1 MQNER
6 QKHAKSTWPL
16 ASYQPVERRTTPTE
30 RRKEDRGDDRRRPL
44 PRVLRSLLR
53 L

>member
-1 MQNER
+1 MQDEPASTP
-6 QKHAKSTWPL
+6 HSTWPL
-16 ASYQPVERRTTPTE
+16 ASYQPVERRRTQE
-30 RRKEDRGDDRRRPL
+30 DRRKEERGDDRRRTL